1 MKYDEI
7 NTIVDSVLT
16 DDEISTL
23 YSIIENSE
31 NGYLMELFNQKISD
45 FALPEEISKKIIAKC
60 EELSGE
66 SDLEI
71 TEYQFSRYEKI
82 VNEDGSVRN
91 PNLFPHYDGTFPEPR
106 FTFDYQIGGNTTW
119 PLVVENTVFEL
130 KNNQALTFSGT
141 HQIHWRSKKNF
152 KDGERIDMIFF
163 HLRKKGAKKKDIS
176 VLETMNIK
184 QAKFKEIYNQGGN

>member
-16 DDEISTL
+16 DEEIDTL

-31 NGYLMELFNQKISD
+31 KGYLMELFNQKISD
-45 FALPEEISKKIIAKC
+45 FALPENISKKIIAKC

-82 VNEDGSVRN
+82 VNEDGSIRN

-106 FTFDYQIGGNTTW
+106 FTFDYQMGGNTTW
-119 PLVVENTVFEL
+119 PLVVENAVFEL

-141 HQIHWRSKKNF
+141 HQIHWRSKKDF

-184 QAKFKEIYNQGGN
+184 QAKFKEIYNQGDN

>member
-71 TEYQFSRYEKI
+71 TEYQF
-82 VNEDGSVRN
+82 
-91 PNLFPHYDGTFPEPR
+91 
-106 FTFDYQIGGNTTW
+106 
-119 PLVVENTVFEL
+119 
-130 KNNQALTFSGT
+130 
-141 HQIHWRSKKNF
+141 
-152 KDGERIDMIFF
+152 
-163 HLRKKGAKKKDIS
+163 
-176 VLETMNIK
+176 
-184 QAKFKEIYNQGGN
+184 

>member
-16 DDEISTL
+16 DEEINTL

-31 NGYLMELFNQKISD
+31 KGYLMELFNQKISD
-45 FALPEEISKKIIAKC
+45 FALPENISKKIIAKC

-82 VNEDGSVRN
+82 VNEDGSIRN

-119 PLVVENTVFEL
+119 PLVVENAVFEL

-141 HQIHWRSKKNF
+141 HQIHWRSKKDF

-184 QAKFKEIYNQGGN
+184 QAKFKEIYNQGDN

>member
-31 NGYLMELFNQKISD
+31 KGYLMELFNQKISD

-141 HQIHWRSKKNF
+141 HQIHWRSKKDF

>member
-31 NGYLMELFNQKISD
+31 KGYLMELFNQKISD
-45 FALPEEISKKIIAKC
+45 FTLPEEISKKIISKC

-141 HQIHWRSKKNF
+141 HQIHWRLKKDF

-176 VLETMNIK
+176 VLETMNKK
-184 QAKFKEIYNQGGN
+184 QAKFKEIYNQGDN

>member
-7 NTIVDSVLT
+7 NTIVSSVLT
-16 DDEISTL
+16 EDEIITI
-23 YSIIENSE
+23 YSIIEKSQDR
-31 NGYLMELFNQKISD
+31 YLMDIFNQQIAD
-45 FALPEEISKKIIAKC
+45 FVLPENISKKIIAKC

-82 VNEDGSVRN
+82 VDEDGSIKN
-91 PNLFPHYDGTFPEPR
+91 PNLFPHYDGSFPEPR

-119 PLVVENTVFEL
+119 PLVVEGVVFEL

-141 HQIHWRSKKNF
+141 HQIHWRSKKDF

-163 HLRKKGAKKKDIS
+163 HLRKKGANKKDIS
-176 VLETMNIK
+176 VLETMNKK
-184 QAKFKEIYNQGGN
+184 QAKFKEMYKKGDN

>member
-31 NGYLMELFNQKISD
+31 KGYLMELFNQKISD
-45 FALPEEISKKIIAKC
+45 FTLPEEISKKIIAKC

-141 HQIHWRSKKNF
+141 HQIHWRSKKDF

-176 VLETMNIK
+176 VLETMNKK
-184 QAKFKEIYNQGGN
+184 QAKFKEIYNQGDN